1 MLRTFMTHRV
11 RKVTE
16 LSGCLWRMK
25 QGGRNDAGEEVP
37 MMVPGCWEMMPGFEK
52 YRGKMTF
59 SRTVEVEK
67 KSDLRIRFGGVSH
80 TADVYWDGEF
90 IAHHYNAF
98 TAFDALVWGA
108 EAGKHTLTVEVDNSF
123 NEQSTLHFPND
134 YMTYGGI
141 IRPVEMEYLPGAYIE
156 RVEVETVKT
165 GDVWT
170 ACAKVIIGN
179 PDGAKTGAKLTA
191 EIAGEKVRTEIRN
204 GTEVMIEVP
213 GALEWSAENPNL
225 YLMTFEIEE
234 DGKVIDDLIERI
246 GFREVRVDGNR
257 ILMNGKPLKIRGV
270 CRHEDHPMFG
280 AAIPVE
286 AMARDLELI
295 RDLGCNS
302 VRTSHYPNDE
312 RFLDLCDECGI
323 LVWEENHARGVHEEE
338 MKNPL
343 FEEQCED
350 CIREMIAQHRNHP
363 SIYIWGIMNECAS
376 NTETGRKCYEKQYA
390 LLKELDSSRPRTS
403 ATFRQGSDI
412 CLDLPDVVSFNTYPE
427 WYKDISAKDCL
438 EGLTEWIA
446 MTGGAGKP
454 LIISEIGAGAIYGY
468 RSSGE
473 EKWTED
479 YQAEA
484 VGRQLD
490 AVLERDDIC
499 GVYIWQFCDVRV
511 CGEWFSSR
519 PRTMNNKGIVD
530 EYRRRKMVYNVV
542 KGKFIGRK

>member
-141 IRPVEMEYLPGAYIE
+141 IRPVEMEYLRGAYIE
-156 RVEVETVKT
+156 RVGVETVKT

-179 PDGAKTGAKLTA
+179 PGGAKTGAKLTA

-234 DGKVIDDLIERI
+234 DGEVIDDLIERI

-343 FEEQCED
+343 FEEQCEG

-363 SIYIWGIMNECAS
+363 SIYYMGD
-376 NTETGRKCYEKQYA
+376 YE
-390 LLKELDSSRPRTS
+390 
-403 ATFRQGSDI
+403 
-412 CLDLPDVVSFNTYPE
+412 
-427 WYKDISAKDCL
+427 
-438 EGLTEWIA
+438 
-446 MTGGAGKP
+446 
-454 LIISEIGAGAIYGY
+454 
-468 RSSGE
+468 
-473 EKWTED
+473 
-479 YQAEA
+479 
-484 VGRQLD
+484 
-490 AVLERDDIC
+490 
-499 GVYIWQFCDVRV
+499 
-511 CGEWFSSR
+511 
-519 PRTMNNKGIVD
+519 
-530 EYRRRKMVYNVV
+530 
-542 KGKFIGRK
+542 